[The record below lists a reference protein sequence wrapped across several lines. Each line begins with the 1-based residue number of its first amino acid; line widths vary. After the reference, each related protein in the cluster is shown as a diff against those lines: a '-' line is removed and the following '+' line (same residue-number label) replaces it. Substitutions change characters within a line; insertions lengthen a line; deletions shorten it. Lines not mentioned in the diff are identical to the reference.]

1 MVSFRRDGEPFNTD
15 YLISHSSGLLG
26 TLQQRDML
34 RIKQA
39 RLGRSA
45 MRVSALPLARR
56 YLMSDDR
63 VVGSV
68 KEGIGRV
75 QDAAGGLLGDDETQA
90 KGKVNEVVGS
100 VQQTYG
106 QVKDQAQDALRQ
118 AGDTTQTAYGSLE
131 NYVRDQPLPALA
143 IGVGVGFLLGLLIK
157 GSGKNS

>member
-1 MVSFRRDGEPFNTD
+1 
-15 YLISHSSGLLG
+15 
-26 TLQQRDML
+26 
-34 RIKQA
+34 
-39 RLGRSA
+39 
-45 MRVSALPLARR
+45 
-56 YLMSDDR
+56 MSDDR

-90 KGKVNEVVGS
+90 KGKVNEVAGA
-100 VQQTYG
+100 VQHAYG

-157 GSGKNS
+157 GSGNNS

>member
-1 MVSFRRDGEPFNTD
+1 
-15 YLISHSSGLLG
+15 
-26 TLQQRDML
+26 
-34 RIKQA
+34 
-39 RLGRSA
+39 
-45 MRVSALPLARR
+45 
-56 YLMSDDR
+56 MSDDR

-118 AGDTTQTAYGSLE
+118 AGDTVQTAYGSLG